1 MQREKEGGREGERGR
16 ENELVIIL
24 HREHH
29 KGGAG
34 ALRNCKDRH
43 AVHRLTD
50 PGLWAV
56 IKLYTGTKKKNNNNN
71 KIKI

>member
-43 AVHRLTD
+43 AVHMHTHLHTYRRSLF
-50 PGLWAV
+50 GLEP
-56 IKLYTGTKKKNNNNN
+56 IISESSFK
-71 KIKI
+71 